1 MRKIDFITFILI
13 LSVFFLSSCSLMSTS
28 KSNIPQIQPLQQTE
42 NEKNI
47 SSNSADS
54 LSTIIKME
62 DKLDSI
68 QSLEDFVLYLNSRY
82 SNIIDIKLD
91 NSDELLIAVNEPDR
105 KEALLHEYYSKDTMS
120 KELLAAIINS
130 AWQLKEQNES
140 DKAFKLSIS
149 LFNRAMNSQYQDLK
163 VLYLNNL
170 GVFLREVGDF
180 DGYKYA
186 IKYASSLQCSNKR
199 YLGYI
204 SWNMAYIYLKEG
216 KVSLALHYIYKCIS
230 SDLNQLDDVLT
241 STDFD
246 ELRNQPTFWK
256 IIDKYRD
263 EFMSK
268 HEQGFRD
275 IPWGMSLDECKKL
288 ARGEFIAQKSLTKSG
303 ISALAFTEKI
313 HFMNAGVMYLFT
325 NDKFFAAVMFFN
337 NVSFGSYYN
346 AYELFEKLSSDLTS
360 KFGEPLEL
368 DNWKSEM
375 FKETYS
381 DTDSTVKTTLMTLGQ
396 YRPCKM
402 WFVGSTDEIIRFLK
416 ERLTHKSDDIL
427 NFLSKINFD
436 LDITLIGLNAT
447 PGKNELLP
455 GSDIL
460 VIFVN
465 NNQIDELSKGTDWSD
480 SVF

>member
-1 MRKIDFITFILI
+1 
-13 LSVFFLSSCSLMSTS
+13 MSTS
-28 KSNIPQIQPLQQTE
+28 KSNIPQVQPLQQTE

-130 AWQLKEQNES
+130 AWQLKEQNEP

-246 ELRNQPTFWK
+246 ELRNQPIFWK
-256 IIDKYRD
+256 IVDKYRD
-263 EFMSK
+263 EFMSEYK
-268 HEQGFRD
+268 QGFRD
-275 IPWGMSLDECKKL
+275 IPWGMNLNECKKL
-288 ARGEFIAQKSLTKSG
+288 AKGKSSTQKTITEYGITALIQTENIFLTKAS
-303 ISALAFTEKI
+303 IA
-313 HFMNAGVMYLFT
+313 YLFS
-325 NDKFFAAVMFFN
+325 NDRLFAVIMAFN
-337 NVSFGSYYN
+337 NVTFGDCYN
-346 AYELFEKLSSDLTS
+346 AYELFEKLSNSL
-360 KFGEPLEL
+360 KMKYGEPLEFDGWASSL
-368 DNWKSEM
+368 FEEM
-375 FKETYS
+375 YKDE
-381 DTDSTVKTTLMTLGQ
+381 DSFVKTTLMTLGQ
-396 YRPCKM
+396 YRPSKAWM
-402 WFVGSTDEIIRFLK
+402 IGLQEDVLHFVM
-416 ERLTHKSDDIL
+416 ERLTNKKE
-427 NFLSKINFD
+427 NFMGFLQKANFD
-436 LDITLIGLNAT
+436 FDMTYLF
-447 PGKNELLP
+447 LLTAP
-455 GSDIL
+455 SK
-460 VIFVN
+460 
-465 NNQIDELSKGTDWSD
+465 DELSLGVNISVIFLDLNQLSEMSEVIEGFTDI
-480 SVF
+480 F

>member
-1 MRKIDFITFILI
+1 MRRIGFITFLLI
-13 LSVFFLSSCSLMSTS
+13 LFAFFLSSCSLMQSS
-28 KSNIPQIQPLQQTE
+28 KSNIPRVQPLQQTE

-47 SSNSADS
+47 SSNSVVS
-54 LSTIIKME
+54 LSTIIRMADE
-62 DKLDSI
+62 LDSI
-68 QSLEDFVLYLNSRY
+68 QCQEDFVSYMNSRY

-91 NSDELLIAVNEPDR
+91 NCAELLIAVNEPNR

-170 GVFLREVGDF
+170 GIFLREVGDF
-180 DGYKYA
+180 DGYKYT

-246 ELRNQPTFWK
+246 ELRKQPTFWK

-268 HEQGFRD
+268 YKQGFRD
-275 IPWGMSLDECKKL
+275 IPWGMSLNECKKL
-288 ARGEFIAQKSLTKSG
+288 AKGKSSIQKTIAKYGITALIQTENILLTEAS
-303 ISALAFTEKI
+303 IA
-313 HFMNAGVMYLFT
+313 YLFS
-325 NDKFFAAVMFFN
+325 NDRLFAVIMAFN
-337 NVSFGSYYN
+337 NVTFGDYYN
-346 AYELFEKLSSDLTS
+346 AYELFEKLSNSL
-360 KFGEPLEL
+360 KMKYGEPLEL
-368 DNWKSEM
+368 DEWSSSLFEEM
-375 FKETYS
+375 YKDE
-381 DTDSTVKTTLMTLGQ
+381 DSFVKTTLITLGQ
-396 YRPCKM
+396 YRPLKAWM
-402 WFVGSTDEIIRFLK
+402 IGSQEDVLHFIK
-416 ERLTHKSDDIL
+416 ERLTNKKEDII
-427 NFLSKINFD
+427 NFLLKTNFEFDMTYLFLEASPNKSELLLGVNISVVFLD
-436 LDITLIGLNAT
+436 LDQLSEMSEVVKGLT
-447 PGKNELLP
+447 
-455 GSDIL
+455 DI
-460 VIFVN
+460 F
-465 NNQIDELSKGTDWSD
+465 
-480 SVF
+480 